1 MLVVVK
7 GAAGWAGLLEGASLL
22 GLGLAGKA
30 RVQAVKWVKW
40 LGPEPVPPEKP
51 ERVPAWGG
59 RKTLSYIFGNLR
71 KIPKYPKFVTSEKD
85 RNLIS
90 ILHTGSN
97 WGKQLRRAYRLSGF

>member
-7 GAAGWAGLLEGASLL
+7 GAAGWVELLEGASLL
-22 GLGLAGKA
+22 ELGLAGKA
-30 RVQAVKWVKW
+30 RVQAVKSVEW

-71 KIPKYPKFVTSEKD
+71 KNSKYPKFVTSEKD